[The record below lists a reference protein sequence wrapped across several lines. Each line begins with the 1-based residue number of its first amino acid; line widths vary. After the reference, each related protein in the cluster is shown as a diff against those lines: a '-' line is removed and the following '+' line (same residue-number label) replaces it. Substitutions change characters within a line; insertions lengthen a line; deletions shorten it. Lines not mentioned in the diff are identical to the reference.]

1 MTHRTPPPTATAPA
15 RPTALARPVEP
26 ARPTATAPGDAP
38 APGDEADPRWW
49 VPPLVATVLAPPL
62 SWAAAGAGGMF
73 AAVPVFLI
81 SGFVLPFAFVVPSWF
96 LARTRR
102 RRRTRISLATVACAV
117 AAGFPTAVSGVLWT
131 VFIVMLLTG
140 NVRS

>member
-1 MTHRTPPPTATAPA
+1 MTHRTPSSTTAAPLRPTAPA
-15 RPTALARPVEP
+15 
-26 ARPTATAPGDAP
+26 GS

-49 VPPLVATVLAPPL
+49 VPPLVATVLVPPL

-73 AAVPVFLI
+73 ADVPVFLVG
-81 SGFVLPFAFVVPSWF
+81 GFVLPFAFVVPSWF

-102 RRRTRISLATVACAV
+102 RRRTRVSLATVACAV